1 MDISHINPERLDVAI
16 MQMWREG
23 HRDFTFLQHDSPDW
37 AKRYPPTHV
46 LATHFEEG
54 LNAEEAY
61 RQARAFRETVI
72 TRVYT
77 GDPIPF
83 AILPR

>member
-23 HRDFTFLQHDSPDW
+23 HRDFTFLQQDSPP
-37 AKRYPPTHV
+37 AHV
-46 LATHFEEG
+46 LATRFEEG
-54 LNAEEAY
+54 LSAEEAY
-61 RQARAFRETVI
+61 RQARAFREVVI

-77 GDPIPF
+77 GQPIPF
-83 AILPR
+83 TILPR